1 MEEQGGLG
9 QWLQER
15 CKREHLSLRK
25 AAAETG
31 LSHAAIAAI
40 RKGARPSAVTIK
52 KLVAAFSD
60 GKNQRLALE
69 DKLLVLA
76 GYRTERPEEER
87 NEPVAQL
94 IDRVKGFNQRQIKVM
109 VSFADF
115 LAEIDEGKAA
125 RDWERG

>member
-15 CKREHLSLRK
+15 CQSEHLSLRK

-76 GYRTERPEEER
+76 GYRTERPREKLS
-87 NEPVAQL
+87 EPLAQL
-94 IDRVKGFNQRQIKVM
+94 IDKVREFDEAQIKVM
-109 VSFADF
+109 GHFADF
-115 LAEIDEGKAA
+115 LAETEGK
-125 RDWERG
+125 D